1 MTWSVLTEMAT
12 VPAIPSHEA
21 DMPNATKANADIMTF
36 LTRLKN
42 TAGLNVDTELAK
54 LQQTLQKDFDSAAVH

>member
-1 MTWSVLTEMAT
+1 
-12 VPAIPSHEA
+12 
-21 DMPNATKANADIMTF
+21 MTF